1 MKRFFGMCVIG
12 VAAFGLVACAGAQ
25 TQKLN
30 SFEPQGSQFD
40 VALSDGYRNL
50 AFGEFNEGD
59 YRGADAFAGRAVS
72 AGSGNPP
79 APTEVGSSQP
89 MISTRGQGSVPADS
103 AGELSD
109 ARARL
114 VSALNNGAG
123 SIAPADAAE
132 AQVNFDCWIHEQ
144 SENWPF
150 QQDQVDTCRENFYA
164 AIGRV
169 ETAMAPDAPVP
180 AAPSDYLVFFD
191 FDSAMLTPEAQA
203 IVNEAAANAKSA
215 NANRIIVTGHTDTSG
230 PAEYNMGLSLRRAES
245 VRDELVLS
253 GIPEANIELVARGQT
268 QPLVPTPD
276 GVREP
281 QNRRVEIQFGTAGA
295 TNGGVTIALVK

>member
-1 MKRFFGMCVIG
+1 MKRFFSMCVVG
-12 VAAFGLVACAGAQ
+12 VAAIGLVACAGAR
-25 TQKLN
+25 TQDLG

-40 VALSDGYRNL
+40 IALSEGYKTL
-50 AFGEFNEGD
+50 AFDEYNEGD
-59 YRGADAFAGRAVS
+59 YTDADGFARRS
-72 AGSGNPP
+72 IDAGSGNPP
-79 APTEVGSSQP
+79 APTDIGARSL
-89 MISTRGQGSVPADS
+89 PADS
-103 AGELSD
+103 VGELSD
-109 ARARL
+109 ARARF
-114 VSALNNGAG
+114 VTAMNNGAG
-123 SIAPADAAE
+123 SVAPGDAAE
-132 AQVNFDCWIHEQ
+132 AQVNFDCWMQEQ
-144 SENWPF
+144 EENWPF
-150 QQDQVDTCRENFYA
+150 QQDQIEACRENFYA
-164 AIGRV
+164 AMERV
-169 ETAMAPDAPVP
+169 DAAMAPAPVQ
-180 AAPSDYLVFFD
+180 AAPGDYLVFFD

-253 GIPEANIELVARGQT
+253 GIPAANIELAARGQT